1 MWVAMFLLAGL
12 AFKMLG
18 RCLWCACRKNQRSQG
33 SSFHN
38 EMNQDITI
46 KSCVVFYA
54 TRCAHITMGVH
65 PIHVCIK
72 EDDFKLLARYNTQ
85 PSTLTHL
92 PRLKSPKSP
101 PFLADPQ
108 SECSCAR
115 AANLDL
121 IEVGSNLR
129 QNNRFFP
136 KKVVI
141 LLPQNISKP
150 MAF

>member
-1 MWVAMFLLAGL
+1 MWLAMFLLAGL

-18 RCLWCACRKNQRSQG
+18 RCLWCAYRKNPRSQG
-33 SSFHN
+33 PSFHN

-46 KSCVVFYA
+46 KSCVVLYA
-54 TRCAHITMGVH
+54 TRCTHITMGGSSD
-65 PIHVCIK
+65 PR
-72 EDDFKLLARYNTQ
+72 LYQGGRLQTSG
-85 PSTLTHL
+85 PTLTHL

-129 QNNRFFP
+129 
-136 KKVVI
+136 
-141 LLPQNISKP
+141 
-150 MAF
+150 